1 VLKSLVPHPRLS
13 VFVALVWLML
23 VDEASAGALVMAVV
37 VGLLVP
43 RATRSFWPDRP
54 PLRSGARIAAYFAV
68 VGWDIV
74 VANFQV
80 AAVVLFRRRAALRP
94 AFVAVPLELRS
105 PEAITTLAATITL
118 TPGTVSCDL
127 SSDGR
132 VLLVHC
138 LDAPDPKAAVAG
150 IKRRYERR
158 LMEIFP

>member
-1 VLKSLVPHPRLS
+1 MLKPLTPHPRLTL
-13 VFVALVWLML
+13 FVAVVWLML
-23 VDEASAGALVMAVV
+23 VDEATPGALVMAVV

-43 RATRSFWPDRP
+43 WATRSFWPDRP
-54 PLRSGARIAAYFAV
+54 PLRSAIRIAAYAAIV
-68 VGWDIV
+68 AWDIV

-105 PEAITTLAATITL
+105 PEAITALATTITL

-132 VLLVHC
+132 ALLVHC
-138 LDAPDPKAAVAG
+138 LDAPDPQAAADG